1 MKAKLPMKIGGVYRL
16 RNIAIANWKKLAAE
30 VRIDSDQL
38 ISRIAELVESLPDH
52 ASTIKKRVESEGLSH
67 TMIAKLTHQL
77 QSRAKQCRSQLEIAS
92 TVAESAIG

>member
-1 MKAKLPMKIGGVYRL
+1 MAMKIGGVYRL

-38 ISRIAELVESLPDH
+38 ISRIAELVASLPDY
-52 ASTIKKRVESEGLSH
+52 ASTISKRVESEGLSH
-67 TMIAKLTHQL
+67 ALIAKLTHQL
-77 QSRAKQCRSQLEIAS
+77 QSRARQCRSQLEIAG